1 MEYRYW
7 ATTDVGRKRKNN
19 EDNFLIDKDLN
30 LFVVAD
36 GMGGHASG
44 EIASAMAVYT
54 IRDLVFENRDMLES
68 FTPDNPLHQME
79 VCTLL
84 EHAVH
89 TACANVWAK
98 AQREPEKKGMGTTV
112 VALMLIGDRGFI
124 AYVGDSR
131 IYLLREGTVYPLT
144 EDHSL
149 MNELIRSGQV
159 RAEEFHQSPFAR
171 YKNAMTRAVGV
182 HEKVDVDVLD
192 FDLVSDDAFLLCSD
206 GLYEYLDDSDIATTL
221 VLPEIEEIPR
231 RFIDLANSRGG
242 KDNIT
247 ALVVRVRDQGKQR
260 RAGAR
265 GGLSVESLRR
275 LPLMR
280 QLSYGQLSRV
290 LSVASLRAF
299 KPGELLAEEG
309 EEGGE
314 LGMVLEGQVAL
325 ALDGASIRT
334 IDPGDFFGE
343 MDLTERSRRTMTA
356 TALTEGQL
364 LTIPREQ
371 LHTMLQNDSRPS
383 KRTTI
388 TFPPSCCGTSA
399 TRSAP
404 ACRRRRASSRPSAA
418 RSRRPPRSRSARSS
432 RSPTPTSSPR
442 SPRSPTTTSCS
453 RMRTPR
459 SSA

>member
-54 IRDLVFENRDMLES
+54 IRDLVFENRDLLEM

-89 TACANVWAK
+89 TACANVFEK

-131 IYLLREGTVYPLT
+131 IYLLRDGTVYPLT

-159 RAEEFHQSPFAR
+159 RAEEFAQSPFAR

-182 HEKVDVDVLD
+182 HQKVDVDVLD
-192 FDLVSDDAFLLCSD
+192 FDLVGEDAFLLCSD

-221 VLPEIEEIPR
+221 VLPDVEEIPR
-231 RFIDLANSRGG
+231 RLVDLANSRGG

-247 ALVVRVRDQGKQR
+247 ALVVSVDDPNETR
-260 RAGAR
+260 RARDGS
-265 GGLSVESLRR
+265 GLSVESLRR

-280 QLSYGQLSRV
+280 HLSYRQLSRMLAIV
-290 LSVASLRAF
+290 SLRHF
-299 KPGELLAEEG
+299 KPGEQLAAEG

-314 LGMVLEGQVAL
+314 LGIVLVGEVVLSVEGTEIRVAQ
-325 ALDGASIRT
+325 
-334 IDPGDFFGE
+334 PGEFFGE
-343 MDLTERSRRTMTA
+343 MDLTEGALRTTTA

-364 LTIPREQ
+364 LALPREK
-371 LHTMLQNDSRPS
+371 LHAMLQTDSRLAAKLLWNLSDTLSGRLQHMTRELATARAALPQTTEDS
-383 KRTTI
+383 ISEIVEISDTDIVTEVTEITEVDDDDLVLEDEDTAVKRVKK
-388 TFPPSCCGTSA
+388 P
-399 TRSAP
+399 
-404 ACRRRRASSRPSAA
+404 
-418 RSRRPPRSRSARSS
+418 
-432 RSPTPTSSPR
+432 
-442 SPRSPTTTSCS
+442 
-453 RMRTPR
+453 
-459 SSA
+459 